1 MALLNKEQLQER
13 FKLSRERKE
22 KKKEAER
29 KKKEAERKKK
39 EAERKKR
46 KAESDKLRKE
56 TMAELNKPR
65 KINLVKLDTPSTEK
79 EWKHYVVDNCS
90 SIISRILVGDIYE
103 TREELM
109 EAEKRG
115 EGKLNWEFFNKLVKE
130 VRKELN

>member
-1 MALLNKEQLQER
+1 MALLTKEQLQER
-13 FKLSRERKE
+13 FRLSREKQ
-22 KKKEAER
+22 A
-29 KKKEAERKKK
+29 KKK

-65 KINLVKLDTPSTEK
+65 KINLVKLDSPTTTAK
-79 EWKHYVVDNCS
+79 ESIKHYVVDDS
-90 SIISRILVGDIYE
+90 SLISAILIGNLYE

>member
-1 MALLNKEQLQER
+1 MGLLTKEQLQER
-13 FKLSRERKE
+13 FRISREKQ
-22 KKKEAER
+22 A
-29 KKKEAERKKK
+29 KKK

-46 KAESDKLRKE
+46 KEESDKRRKE

-65 KINLVKLDTPSTEK
+65 KINLVKLDTPTITK
-79 EWKHYVVDNCS
+79 ERTITHYAVDDS
-90 SIISRILVGDIYE
+90 SLISAILIGNLYE

-115 EGKLNWEFFNKLVKE
+115 EGKLNWEFFDKLVKE

>member
-1 MALLNKEQLQER
+1 MGLLTKEQLQER
-13 FKLSRERKE
+13 FRISREKQ
-22 KKKEAER
+22 A
-29 KKKEAERKKK
+29 KKK

-46 KAESDKLRKE
+46 KAESDKRRKE

-65 KINLVKLDTPSTEK
+65 KINLVKLDTPTTTK
-79 EWKHYVVDNCS
+79 ERTITHYVVDDS
-90 SIISRILVGDIYE
+90 SLISAILIGNLYE

-115 EGKLNWEFFNKLVKE
+115 EGKLNWEFFDKLVKE

>member
-1 MALLNKEQLQER
+1 MALLTKEQLQER
-13 FKLSRERKE
+13 FKLSRERQ
-22 KKKEAER
+22 A
-29 KKKEAERKKK
+29 KKK

-46 KAESDKLRKE
+46 KAESDKRRKE

-65 KINLVKLDTPSTEK
+65 KINLVKLDTPTIK
-79 EWKHYVVDNCS
+79 EWKHYVVDNTS

>member
-1 MALLNKEQLQER
+1 MGLLTKEQLQER
-13 FKLSRERKE
+13 FRISRERQ
-22 KKKEAER
+22 A
-29 KKKEAERKKK
+29 KKK

-46 KAESDKLRKE
+46 KAESDKRRKE

-65 KINLVKLDTPSTEK
+65 KINLVKLETPTTSK
-79 EWKHYVVDNCS
+79 EWKHYVVDSYS

-115 EGKLNWEFFNKLVKE
+115 EGKLNWEFFDKLVKE
-130 VRKELN
+130 VRKEIN

>member
-1 MALLNKEQLQER
+1 MALLTNEQLQER
-13 FKLSRERKE
+13 FRISREKQ
-22 KKKEAER
+22 A

-65 KINLVKLDTPSTEK
+65 KINLVKLDTTSTAK

>member
-1 MALLNKEQLQER
+1 MGLLTKEQLQER
-13 FKLSRERKE
+13 FRISRERQA
-22 KKKEAER
+22 KKKES
-29 KKKEAERKKK
+29 
-39 EAERKKR
+39 ERKKR
-46 KAESDKLRKE
+46 KAESDKRRKE

-65 KINLVKLDTPSTEK
+65 KINLVKLDTPTTTKEK
-79 EWKHYVVDNCS
+79 EWKHYVADNCS

-115 EGKLNWEFFNKLVKE
+115 EGKLNWDFFNKLVKE

>member
-1 MALLNKEQLQER
+1 MALLTKEQLQER
-13 FKLSRERKE
+13 FRISRERQ
-22 KKKEAER
+22 A
-29 KKKEAERKKK
+29 KKK

-46 KAESDKLRKE
+46 KAESDKRRKE

-65 KINLVKLDTPSTEK
+65 KINLVKLDTPTITK
-79 EWKHYVVDNCS
+79 ERTITHYADDDS
-90 SIISRILVGDIYE
+90 SLISAILIGNLYE

-115 EGKLNWEFFNKLVKE
+115 EGKLNWEFFDKLVKE

>member
-1 MALLNKEQLQER
+1 MALLTKEQLQER
-13 FKLSRERKE
+13 FRISREKQ
-22 KKKEAER
+22 A

-46 KAESDKLRKE
+46 KAESDKRRKE
-56 TMAELNKPR
+56 TMAELNRPR
-65 KINLVKLDTPSTEK
+65 TINLVKLDTPSTTK
-79 EWKHYVVDNCS
+79 EWKHYVVDNAS

-115 EGKLNWEFFNKLVKE
+115 EGKLNWEFFDKLVKE

>member
-1 MALLNKEQLQER
+1 MGLLTKEQRQER
-13 FKLSRERKE
+13 FKLSRERQ
-22 KKKEAER
+22 A
-29 KKKEAERKKK
+29 KKK

-46 KAESDKLRKE
+46 KEESDKRRKE

-65 KINLVKLDTPSTEK
+65 KINLVKLDTPTITK
-79 EWKHYVVDNCS
+79 ERTITHYAVDDS
-90 SIISRILVGDIYE
+90 SLISAILIGNLYE

-115 EGKLNWEFFNKLVKE
+115 EGKLNWDFFNKLVKE

>member
-1 MALLNKEQLQER
+1 MGLLTKEQLQER
-13 FKLSRERKE
+13 FKLSRERQ
-22 KKKEAER
+22 A

-46 KAESDKLRKE
+46 KEESDKRRKE

-65 KINLVKLDTPSTEK
+65 KINLVKLDTSTEK
-79 EWKHYVVDNCS
+79 EWKHYVVDNAS

-115 EGKLNWEFFNKLVKE
+115 EGKLNWEFFNKLVNE

>member
-1 MALLNKEQLQER
+1 MALLTKEQLQER
-13 FKLSRERKE
+13 FKLSREKQQ
-22 KKKEAER
+22 KKREAER
-29 KKKEAERKKK
+29 KKKES
-39 EAERKKR
+39 ERKKR

-65 KINLVKLDTPSTEK
+65 KINLVKLDAPATK
-79 EWKHYVVDNCS
+79 EWKHYVVDNAS

-115 EGKLNWEFFNKLVKE
+115 EGKLNWELFDKLVKE

>member
-1 MALLNKEQLQER
+1 MALLTKEQLQER
-13 FKLSRERKE
+13 FKLSRERQ
-22 KKKEAER
+22 A
-29 KKKEAERKKK
+29 KKK

-46 KAESDKLRKE
+46 KEERKKRKAESDKRRKE

-65 KINLVKLDTPSTEK
+65 KINLVKLDTPSTSK
-79 EWKHYVVDNCS
+79 EWKHYVVDNAS

>member
-1 MALLNKEQLQER
+1 MGLLTKEQLQER
-13 FKLSRERKE
+13 FRISREKQ
-22 KKKEAER
+22 A
-29 KKKEAERKKK
+29 KKK

-46 KAESDKLRKE
+46 KAESDKRRKE

-65 KINLVKLDTPSTEK
+65 KINLVKLDTPPTTNEITIT
-79 EWKHYVVDNCS
+79 HYAVDDS
-90 SIISRILVGDIYE
+90 SLISAILIGNLYE

-115 EGKLNWEFFNKLVKE
+115 EGKLNWEFFDKLVKE

>member
-1 MALLNKEQLQER
+1 MGLLTKEQLQER
-13 FKLSRERKE
+13 FKLSRERQ
-22 KKKEAER
+22 A
-29 KKKEAERKKK
+29 KKK

-46 KAESDKLRKE
+46 KEESDKRRKE

-65 KINLVKLDTPSTEK
+65 KINLVKLDTPSTAK
-79 EWKHYVVDNCS
+79 EWKHYVVDNAS

-115 EGKLNWEFFNKLVKE
+115 EGKLNWDFFDKLVKE

>member
-1 MALLNKEQLQER
+1 MGLLTKEQLQER
-13 FKLSRERKE
+13 FKLSRERQ
-22 KKKEAER
+22 A
-29 KKKEAERKKK
+29 KKK

-46 KAESDKLRKE
+46 KAESDKRRKE

-65 KINLVKLDTPSTEK
+65 KINLVKLDTPPTTNEITIT
-79 EWKHYVVDNCS
+79 HYAVDDS
-90 SIISRILVGDIYE
+90 SLISAILIGNLYE

-115 EGKLNWEFFNKLVKE
+115 EGKLNWEFFDKLVKE

>member
-1 MALLNKEQLQER
+1 MALLTKEQLQER
-13 FKLSRERKE
+13 FRISREKQQ
-22 KKKEAER
+22 KKR
-29 KKKEAERKKK
+29 EAERKKK

-46 KAESDKLRKE
+46 KEESDKRRKE
-56 TMAELNKPR
+56 TMAELNKPK
-65 KINLVKLDTPSTEK
+65 KINLVKLDTPTTTAK
-79 EWKHYVVDNCS
+79 EWKHYVVDNSS

-115 EGKLNWEFFNKLVKE
+115 EGKLNWEFFDKLVKE

>member
-1 MALLNKEQLQER
+1 MALLTKEQLQER
-13 FKLSRERKE
+13 FKLSRERQ
-22 KKKEAER
+22 A

-46 KAESDKLRKE
+46 KEESDKRRKE
-56 TMAELNKPR
+56 TMAELNRPR
-65 KINLVKLDTPSTEK
+65 KINLVKLDTPTTTK
-79 EWKHYVVDNCS
+79 EWKHYVVDSDS

-115 EGKLNWEFFNKLVKE
+115 EGKLNWEFFDKLVRE

>member
-1 MALLNKEQLQER
+1 MGLLTKEQLQER
-13 FKLSRERKE
+13 FRISREKQ
-22 KKKEAER
+22 A
-29 KKKEAERKKK
+29 KKK

-46 KAESDKLRKE
+46 KEESDKRRKE
-56 TMAELNKPR
+56 TMAELNRPR

-79 EWKHYVVDNCS
+79 EWKHYVVDNAS

-115 EGKLNWEFFNKLVKE
+115 EGKLNWEFFNTLVKE

>member
-1 MALLNKEQLQER
+1 MGLLTKEQLQEKFR
-13 FKLSRERKE
+13 ISRERQ
-22 KKKEAER
+22 A
-29 KKKEAERKKK
+29 KKK

-46 KAESDKLRKE
+46 KDESDKRRKE

-65 KINLVKLDTPSTEK
+65 NINLVKLDTPTTTTEK
-79 EWKHYVVDNCS
+79 EWKHYVVDNAS

>member
-1 MALLNKEQLQER
+1 MALLTKEQLQER
-13 FKLSRERKE
+13 FKLSRERQ
-22 KKKEAER
+22 A
-29 KKKEAERKKK
+29 KKK

-46 KAESDKLRKE
+46 KAESDKRRKE

-65 KINLVKLDTPSTEK
+65 KINLVKLDTTTTTEK

-115 EGKLNWEFFNKLVKE
+115 EGKLNWEFFDKLVKE

>member
-1 MALLNKEQLQER
+1 MGLLTKEQLQER
-13 FKLSRERKE
+13 FRISREKQ
-22 KKKEAER
+22 A

-46 KAESDKLRKE
+46 KEESDKRRKE

-65 KINLVKLDTPSTEK
+65 KINLVKLDTPTATAK
-79 EWKHYVVDNCS
+79 EWKHYVVDNAS

>member
-1 MALLNKEQLQER
+1 MALLTKEQLQER
-13 FKLSRERKE
+13 FKLSRERQ
-22 KKKEAER
+22 A
-29 KKKEAERKKK
+29 KKK

-46 KAESDKLRKE
+46 KAESDKRRKE

-65 KINLVKLDTPSTEK
+65 KINLVKLDTPPTIIK
-79 EWKHYVVDNCS
+79 ERTITHYVVDDS
-90 SIISRILVGDIYE
+90 SLISAILIGNLYE

>member
-1 MALLNKEQLQER
+1 MALLTKEQLEER
-13 FKLSRERKE
+13 FRISREKQA
-22 KKKEAER
+22 KKKEV
-29 KKKEAERKKK
+29 ERKKK

-46 KAESDKLRKE
+46 KEESDKRRKE

-65 KINLVKLDTPSTEK
+65 KINLVKLDTPSTTK
-79 EWKHYVVDNCS
+79 EWKHYVVDNNS

-115 EGKLNWEFFNKLVKE
+115 EGKLNWDFFNKLVK
-130 VRKELN
+130 

>member
-1 MALLNKEQLQER
+1 MGLLTKEQLQER
-13 FKLSRERKE
+13 FKLSREKQ
-22 KKKEAER
+22 A
-29 KKKEAERKKK
+29 KKK

-46 KAESDKLRKE
+46 KEESDKRRKA
-56 TMAELNKPR
+56 TMAELNRPR
-65 KINLVKLDTPSTEK
+65 KINLVKLDTSTEK
-79 EWKHYVVDNCS
+79 EWKHYVVDNAS

-115 EGKLNWEFFNKLVKE
+115 EGKLNWEFFDKLVKE